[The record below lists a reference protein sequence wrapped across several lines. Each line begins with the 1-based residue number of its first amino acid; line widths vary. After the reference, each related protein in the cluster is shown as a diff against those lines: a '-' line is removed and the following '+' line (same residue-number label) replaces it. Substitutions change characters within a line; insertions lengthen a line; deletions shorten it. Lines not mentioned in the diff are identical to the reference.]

1 MTHPSEKLDTL
12 IDRLGHFPEA
22 VDLFALLRR
31 VDALSSDRARLGYS
45 RTPRDDAVRLGQQPS
60 SIFAPSTIYSIQP
73 GQRSPAPRITVLSI
87 GLFGPNGPMPLHIT
101 EYVRDR
107 ARNHADPTPTRFADV
122 FHHRFISLFY
132 RAWADA
138 QPTVHLDRSQPDRF
152 STYVGSLTGL
162 GFASMR
168 QRDSVQDEA
177 KLFATG
183 HFARLTRNPEGICR
197 ILQHYFGIAVRLL
210 EFIKRWAVIP
220 RSEQTRLAG
229 RTVANQLS
237 HGAVAGAATP
247 DVQSNFRLEFGPM
260 DLQSYVRFL
269 PGAAN
274 NRKTRDWIRNYV
286 GIEFAWD
293 VDLLLAADEVPQ
305 SRLGGAQQLGWTTW
319 LGSRRSSEPARDLR
333 LNPERDC
340 KRFRPR
346 AELPA

>member
-138 QPTVHLDRSQPDRF
+138 QSIVQLDRPGRDKF
-152 STYVGSLTGL
+152 SFYAGALVGI
-162 GFASMR
+162 GFDGSWD
-168 QRDSVQDEA
+168 RDSVEDSA
-177 KLFATG
+177 KLYAAG
-183 HFARLTRNPEGICR
+183 HLVRLTRNPEG
-197 ILQHYFGIAVRLL
+197 LEKLVGHYFATRARIT
-210 EFIKRWAVIP
+210 EFVKSWIRIDEAD
-220 RSEQTRLAG
+220 QTRLGASSMNNRLGVDAIAG
-229 RTVANQLS
+229 SRVQ
-237 HGAVAGAATP
+237 
-247 DVQSNFRLEFGPM
+247 DVQAKFRIHLGPM
-260 DLQSYVRFL
+260 GLEKYESFL
-269 PGAAN
+269 PPHLN
-274 NRKTRDWIRNYV
+274 NRRLRDWVRNYV
-286 GIEFAWD
+286 GIEMDWD
-293 VDLLLAADEVPQ
+293 VELTLRADEVPRA
-305 SRLGGAQQLGWTTW
+305 SLGGGARLGWTSWIGT
-319 LGSRRSSEPARDLR
+319 RKEATPANDLR
-333 LNPERDC
+333 LNPEKDSR
-340 KRFRPR
+340 RQR
-346 AELPA
+346 AS